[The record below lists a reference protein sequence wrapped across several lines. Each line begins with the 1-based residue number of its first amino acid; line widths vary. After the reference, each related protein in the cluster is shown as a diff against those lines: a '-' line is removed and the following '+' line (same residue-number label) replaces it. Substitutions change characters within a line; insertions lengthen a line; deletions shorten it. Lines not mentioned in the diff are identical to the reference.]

1 MTTDAVQRGDAV
13 AIWSA
18 DDIGEVPVT
27 IVALL
32 RIVGGSVTV
41 DAAWR
46 DEYGVDLLPC
56 CQSGGSILVTGFSG
70 ECNSYRKNTETQ
82 SDNRREQSVQCEH

>member
-1 MTTDAVQRGDAV
+1 MSCHCIERGARCQLWSTGNSGAVGVLFLMTTDAVQSGHAFAFRTAHDV
-13 AIWSA
+13 
-18 DDIGEVPVT
+18 GEMPVT

-46 DEYGVDLLPC
+46 DQHGIDLVPGC
-56 CQSGGSILVTGFSG
+56 
-70 ECNSYRKNTETQ
+70 
-82 SDNRREQSVQCEH
+82 